1 MFGIILTVIM
11 FVMGLLM
18 LYSYLVIFP
27 RYESHWKAT
36 EHEFTSIWTHI
47 NTLEYSGSMDEIE
60 DYMIK
65 EGLKVDE

>member
-1 MFGIILTVIM
+1 MLLLILGVIC
-11 FVMGLLM
+11 LILSILM

-60 DYMIK
+60 DFMIK
-65 EGLKVDE
+65 EGLEVDE

>member
-47 NTLEYSGSMDEIE
+47 NSLEYSGSMDEIE
-60 DYMIK
+60 DFMIK
-65 EGLKVDE
+65 EGLEVDE